1 MKKRFLYLLVLPLIF
16 SACQSEC
23 PQASGTISH
32 RGVQLKPFD
41 QISLEG
47 PLKLVLN
54 QDSSFM
60 VRTQADSNAVELVKI
75 KVNGQ
80 KLVVSLRPDA
90 YCGTD
95 TIVVHAGIGD
105 LKKLEI
111 GKASRV
117 ETASRISVN
126 NLELKTTDA
135 NSVDLELNAG
145 KLVTTTDGSADIR
158 LSGQAGT
165 HQLKS
170 KGSLNLEA
178 FNFIT
183 GIYDLNIDGMGKLKI
198 NVLNELKV
206 KTSGASEIYYKGN
219 PAKVEEKKSGTSR
232 LEKVN

>member
-1 MKKRFLYLLVLPLIF
+1 
-16 SACQSEC
+16 
-23 PQASGTISH
+23 
-32 RGVQLKPFD
+32 
-41 QISLEG
+41 
-47 PLKLVLN
+47 
-54 QDSSFM
+54 M
-60 VRTQADSNAVELVKI
+60 VRTQADSNAVDLVKI
-75 KVNGQ
+75 KVNGE
-80 KLVVSLRPDA
+80 KLVVSLKADA

-95 TIVVHAGIGD
+95 TIVVVAGIGD

-111 GKASRV
+111 KAGRV
-117 ETASRISVN
+117 ETASRIVVN